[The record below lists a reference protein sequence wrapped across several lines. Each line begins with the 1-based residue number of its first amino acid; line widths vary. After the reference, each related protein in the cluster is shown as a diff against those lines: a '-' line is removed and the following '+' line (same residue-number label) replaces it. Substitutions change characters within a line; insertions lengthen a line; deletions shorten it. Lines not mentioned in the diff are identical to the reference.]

1 MKSGSDNM
9 KNGVLYVIITAI
21 LFTTFEPV
29 CKLFAHEIN
38 PYAITA
44 LRFLIGSLVLLP
56 FSIRETVKKKIKLK
70 YTDFVVMVLLG
81 VLFICV
87 SMVLLQVSLK
97 MADSPAL
104 IAIIFSANSVFT
116 IILSVVFLKVKVT
129 KLNAAG
135 IILCIVGV
143 ILCGDFTQ
151 GSNTISV
158 ILGLLSAITFSVY
171 TVLAK
176 KYMTK
181 VSGVIQTGISFF
193 SGSVILLIILLLC
206 GINVTE
212 GISQSNALLF
222 LYVAIFVTG
231 IGYAA
236 YFAAMKTG
244 GAQLAAIS
252 FMIKPILTPFATF
265 FINGIVPDKKVI
277 IALIL
282 VVAGLYMASK
292 KEKSKL
298 GEIK

>member
-1 MKSGSDNM
+1 M
-9 KNGVLYVIITAI
+9 KNGILYVIITAV

-29 CKLFAHEIN
+29 CKLFSDVID

-44 LRFLIGSLVLLP
+44 LRFFIGSLILLP
-56 FSIRETVKKKIKLK
+56 FTVGEIVKKKIRLQGKDYL
-70 YTDFVVMVLLG
+70 VMTLLG

-87 SMVLLQVSLK
+87 SMVLLQMAVK

-116 IILSVVFLKVKVT
+116 IILSVLFLKVKVT
-129 KLNAAG
+129 KLNTAG
-135 IILCIVGV
+135 IILCIFGV
-143 ILCGDFTQ
+143 VLCADFTR
-151 GSNTISV
+151 GSNAVSV
-158 ILGLLSAITFSVY
+158 ILGLLSAITFSIY

-193 SGSVILLIILLLC
+193 AGSAILLIILLLC
-206 GINVTE
+206 GINVTN
-212 GISQSNALLF
+212 GINSSNILLF

-231 IGYAA
+231 VGYAS
-236 YFAAMKTG
+236 YFAAMKAG

-252 FMIKPILTPFATF
+252 FMVKPILTPFATF
-265 FINGIVPDKKVI
+265 FINGIVPGAKVI

-282 VVAGLYMASK
+282 VVIGLYLASK
-292 KEKSKL
+292 KER
-298 GEIK
+298 GITNG

>member
-1 MKSGSDNM
+1 M
-9 KNGVLYVIITAI
+9 KNGILYVIITAV

-29 CKLFAHEIN
+29 CKLFSDVID

-44 LRFLIGSLVLLP
+44 LRFFIGSLILLP
-56 FSIRETVKKKIKLK
+56 FTVGEIIKKKIRLQGKDYL
-70 YTDFVVMVLLG
+70 VMTLLG

-87 SMVLLQVSLK
+87 SMVLLQMAVK

-116 IILSVVFLKVKVT
+116 IILSVLFLKVKVT
-129 KLNAAG
+129 KLNTAG
-135 IILCIVGV
+135 IILCIFGV
-143 ILCGDFTQ
+143 VLCADFTR
-151 GSNTISV
+151 GSNAVSV
-158 ILGLLSAITFSVY
+158 ILGLLSAITFSIY

-193 SGSVILLIILLLC
+193 TGSAILLIILLLC
-206 GINVTE
+206 GINVTN
-212 GISQSNALLF
+212 GINSSNILLF

-231 IGYAA
+231 VGYAS
-236 YFAAMKTG
+236 YFAAMKAG

-252 FMIKPILTPFATF
+252 FMVKPILTPIATF
-265 FINGIVPDKKVI
+265 FINGIVPGTKVI

-282 VVAGLYMASK
+282 VVIGLYLASK
-292 KEKSKL
+292 KER
-298 GEIK
+298 GITNG

>member
-1 MKSGSDNM
+1 M
-9 KNGVLYVIITAI
+9 KNGVLYVIITAL

-29 CKLFAHEIN
+29 CKLFANEIN
-38 PYAITA
+38 PYVITA

-56 FSIRETVKKKIKLK
+56 FTIREIVKKNIKLK
-70 YTDFVVMVLLG
+70 GTDFVIMVMLG
-81 VLFICV
+81 ILFICV

-116 IILSVVFLKVKVT
+116 IILSVLFLKVKVT
-129 KLNAAG
+129 KVNTIG
-135 IILCIVGV
+135 IILCIIGV
-143 ILCGDFTQ
+143 ILCADFTQ
-151 GSNTISV
+151 GSNIMSV
-158 ILGLLSAITFSVY
+158 ALGLLSAITFSIY

-193 SGSVILLIILLLC
+193 SGSAILLIVLLLC
-206 GINVTE
+206 GFNVTA
-212 GISQSNALLF
+212 GINSSNIILF

-231 IGYAA
+231 VGYAA
-236 YFAAMKTG
+236 YFAAMKAG

-265 FINGIVPDKKVI
+265 FINGIIPGMKVI

-282 VVAGLYMASK
+282 VVVGLFMASK
-292 KEKSKL
+292 KKN
-298 GEIK
+298 

>member
-1 MKSGSDNM
+1 M
-9 KNGVLYVIITAI
+9 KNGVLYVVITAI

-29 CKLFAHEIN
+29 CKLFSDAID

-44 LRFLIGSLVLLP
+44 FRFLIGSLILLP
-56 FSIRETVKKKIKLK
+56 FSVGEIVKKKIKLQGK
-70 YTDFVVMVLLG
+70 DFVVMILLG

-87 SMVLLQVSLK
+87 SMVLLQMSVK

-116 IILSVVFLKVKVT
+116 IILSVIFLKVKIT
-129 KLNAAG
+129 KLNGAG
-135 IILCIVGV
+135 IVLCVLGV
-143 ILCGDFTQ
+143 ILCGDFTK
-151 GSNTISV
+151 GSNTMSV
-158 ILGLLSAITFSVY
+158 VLGLLSAITFSIY

-193 SGSVILLIILLLC
+193 SGSAILLTILLLC

-212 GISQSNALLF
+212 GITASNIALF

-231 IGYAA
+231 IGYAS
-236 YFAAMKTG
+236 YFAAMKAG

-265 FINGIVPDKKVI
+265 FINNIVPGGKVI
-277 IALIL
+277 IALVL
-282 VVAGLYMASK
+282 VVIGLYMASK
-292 KEKSKL
+292 KEK
-298 GEIK
+298 

>member
-1 MKSGSDNM
+1 M
-9 KNGVLYVIITAI
+9 KNGILYVIITAV

-29 CKLFAHEIN
+29 CKLFSDVID

-44 LRFLIGSLVLLP
+44 LRFFIGSLILLP
-56 FSIRETVKKKIKLK
+56 FTVGEIVKKTIRLQGKDYL
-70 YTDFVVMVLLG
+70 VMTLLG

-87 SMVLLQVSLK
+87 SMVLLQMAVK

-116 IILSVVFLKVKVT
+116 IILSVLFLKVKVT
-129 KLNAAG
+129 KLNTAG
-135 IILCIVGV
+135 IILCIFGV
-143 ILCGDFTQ
+143 VLCADFTR
-151 GSNTISV
+151 GSNAVSV
-158 ILGLLSAITFSVY
+158 ILGLLSAITFSIY

-193 SGSVILLIILLLC
+193 TGSAILLIILLLC
-206 GINVTE
+206 GINVTN
-212 GISQSNALLF
+212 GINSSNILLF

-231 IGYAA
+231 VGYAS
-236 YFAAMKTG
+236 YFAAMKAG

-252 FMIKPILTPFATF
+252 FMVKPILTPFATF
-265 FINGIVPDKKVI
+265 FINGIVPGTKVI

-282 VVAGLYMASK
+282 VVIGLYLASK
-292 KEKSKL
+292 KER
-298 GEIK
+298 GITNG